1 MCASTKNTST
11 TRKWLFLKGRPSREQ
26 HGRRDL
32 TADHLPHIFD
42 PFYTTKPSGKG
53 AGLGLATVY
62 TASSNKIMDLFGPTA
77 KLEWA
82 PCSKFTC
89 RACGIAWRPLKWQ
102 MQTRRPYLA
111 GQRPFFW
118 LKMRTLCARQ
128 APNFSAFAVT
138 PCCKQ
143 KMGRTRCLSRK
154 ITEMRLT
161 CRHRRGDA
169 SR

>member
-1 MCASTKNTST
+1 
-11 TRKWLFLKGRPSREQ
+11 L
-26 HGRRDL
+26 HGIVKQNHGFVW
-32 TADHLPHIFD
+32 AYSEVGMGAVFKIYLP
-42 PFYTTKPSGKG
+42 G
-53 AGLGLATVY
+53 V
-62 TASSNKIMDLFGPTA
+62 
-77 KLEWA
+77 
-82 PCSKFTC
+82 
-89 RACGIAWRPLKWQ
+89 RVAWRPLKWQ

-161 CRHRRGDA
+161 WPSPTWGCLA
-169 SR
+169 LVKVN